1 MSPTA
6 QMNFILSSSFKK
18 MALIY
23 QISNNIQEFNIRK
36 ISIKSSHQQRKTQAR
51 LPAEGVRSLWILCKE
66 LTVASPNGLSHN
78 TGKACWCFP
87 VALMLSSD
95 LCPIYVHYR
104 APHLQSFTILICS
117 HTKKHK
123 TLLFK
128 DRGKEMHIKSI
139 YFNTDLLLNNLR

>member
-1 MSPTA
+1 
-6 QMNFILSSSFKK
+6 MNFTLSSSFKK

-36 ISIKSSHQQRKTQAR
+36 NLYQVFSSTKENSGR
-51 LPAEGVRSLWILCKE
+51 LPAKGVRSLWISCKE
-66 LTVASPNGLSHN
+66 LRVASPNGLSHN
-78 TGKACWCFP
+78 TGKACCCFL

-104 APHLQSFTILICS
+104 APNLQSFTILICS
-117 HTKKHK
+117 HSKKHK

-139 YFNTDLLLNNLR
+139 YFNTDLLLI